1 MKGARG
7 WIVVTLVAIV
17 IAAIA
22 YYVQPHQD
30 SPEHSS
36 ASDAANGTSAARLF
50 AQAMGHTTGQIVG
63 NFGPPANDG
72 LMLVFTPTSPFT
84 SEEANRTQGWVFSG
98 GVLIYATEQ
107 GDLELDRALGVTR
120 LAGIATGGAQIAN
133 PTLPGVTKVTGGV
146 LVTPLGPASGQ
157 VPLLRSPNGQLLAY
171 RQRIGSGAVVV
182 LADPLVLCNGY
193 LDKQD
198 NGRLLADL
206 LGLVAPNAPVAF
218 DEYHHGLVLSDLAP
232 QAWVLTP
239 WGAALLWLLVAG
251 FAGLILRG
259 RSFGPVIPRPAEVRR
274 AEVEW
279 AVAVGQLLRRSGA
292 RAVTLGLLATA
303 SERAV
308 ATRTGLP
315 LQPRERFWNALW
327 RRAPELAGELDRA
340 ERALQTSAGGD
351 AELLKAAQQLHHV
364 AYPIAEQQSVSPLPN
379 RRFARRRPHSPK
391 TTKEAR

>member
-7 WIVVTLVAIV
+7 WVVVTLIAIA

-50 AQAMGHTTGQIVG
+50 AQEMGHATNQIVG
-63 NFGPPANDG
+63 TFAPPPNDG
-72 LMLVFTPTSPFT
+72 LMFVFRPTSPFT
-84 SEEANRTQGWVFSG
+84 ADEANRTAGWVYSG

-107 GDLELDRALGVTR
+107 GDAELDRALAVTR
-120 LAGIATGGAQIAN
+120 LTGIAQSSTQIAN
-133 PTLPGVTKVTGGV
+133 PVLQGVTQVAGADFA
-146 LVTPLGPASGQ
+146 TPLDAAAGQ
-157 VPLLRSPNGQLLAY
+157 VPILRNASGLVLGYLQKF
-171 RQRIGSGAVVV
+171 GSGRVVV

-193 LDKQD
+193 LEKKD
-198 NGRLLADL
+198 NGRLLADI
-206 LGLVAPNAPVAF
+206 LGLVGTNGSVAF

-251 FAGLILRG
+251 FFGLLLRG
-259 RSFGPVIPRPAEVRR
+259 RGFGPIIPRPAETAR
-274 AEVEW
+274 ADVEW
-279 AVAVGQLLRRSGA
+279 AVAVGELLRRSGA
-292 RAVTLGLLATA
+292 RSVTLGVLATA

-308 ATRTGLP
+308 ASRTGLP

-327 RRAPELAGELDRA
+327 VRAPELAAQLDRA
-340 ERALQTSAGGD
+340 ERDLYTSTGGD
-351 AELLKAAQQLHHV
+351 AELLRAAQLLHQV
-364 AYPIAEQQSVSPLPN
+364 AYPIAEQRHV
-379 RRFARRRPHSPK
+379 RPPA